1 MTSLTESQ
9 LSTECA
15 ARLADD
21 ALAAHWPRKCERCR
35 MIAVPDTV
43 IAEGCAN
50 GEAVPDTWRL
60 IRADGR
66 VAYFFAAPDEVPS

>member
-1 MTSLTESQ
+1 MTLTEAH

-15 ARLADD
+15 TRLADD
-21 ALAAHWPRKCERCR
+21 ALATNWPKSCDNCR

-50 GEAVPDTWRL
+50 GETVPDTWRL
-60 IRADGR
+60 IRPDGR
-66 VAYFFAAPDEVPS
+66 VAYFFADPRDEVPT